1 MADIALEMGEWG
13 GDIIIDGL
21 DLARDDGFETS
32 VIISLFTDRRATP
45 EQVPAELPKD
55 DLRGFWGDVQPVVE
69 GDFTGSHL
77 WLLAR
82 EKQTTQTLSRAK
94 QYTEEALQWMLDDK
108 VATRVEVFV
117 EYVAMGW
124 MGITIDIYRPDNSP
138 VQYRYQYEWKAQAAR
153 RVA

>member
-13 GDIIIDGL
+13 GDIVIDGL
-21 DLARDDGFETS
+21 DLARDDGLETS

-45 EQVPAELPKD
+45 EQVPVELPKD
-55 DLRGFWGDVQPVVE
+55 DLRGFWGDVRPVVE

-94 QYTEEALQWMLDDK
+94 QYTEEALQWMIDDK
-108 VATRVEVFV
+108 IATRVEVFV

-124 MGITIDIYRPDNSP
+124 MGIAIDIYRPDSSP
-138 VQYRYQYEWKAQAAR
+138 AQFRYQYEWKAQAAR